1 MLIQL
6 ILAAILNATP
16 TQSTNPY
23 EGWVVA
29 TVEIECPEDI
39 ESLRNMG
46 ARSLA
51 CFDHA
56 GQTPMLMTQSMIEEA
71 ALLRISAKII
81 ERDIKGSIEAMD
93 RRRSEARRSE
103 LVAGTVISNLGP
115 K

>member
-6 ILAAILNATP
+6 ILAAILSATP

-39 ESLRNMG
+39 ETLRNMG

-56 GQTPMLMTQSMIEEA
+56 GQTPMLMTQPMIEEA

-81 ERDIKGSIEAMD
+81 ERDT
-93 RRRSEARRSE
+93 RRKATKQARR
-103 LVAGTVISNLGP
+103 
-115 K
+115 